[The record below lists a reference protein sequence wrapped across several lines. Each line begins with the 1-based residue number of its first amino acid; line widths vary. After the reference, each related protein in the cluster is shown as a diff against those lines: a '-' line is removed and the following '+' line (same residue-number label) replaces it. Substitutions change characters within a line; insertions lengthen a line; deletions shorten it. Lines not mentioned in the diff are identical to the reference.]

1 MYKIIALCG
10 KSGAGKDSLMMA
22 IFSHLEKYLNPII
35 SHTTRPKR
43 EKEIA
48 DKSYHF
54 VSEDEFLTL
63 IDENKMLETTSFN
76 NWYYGTS
83 IDSLSNDKINI
94 GVFNPDGIMSLLEDN
109 RIELEIYYIN
119 FYNTK
124 VPNGYNVE
132 DGGKNCSKPKTLEH
146 RKKEIWGQAKL
157 TESEII
163 ELRKAYL
170 NNESPTKIYNEKY
183 KDRLHFNSFL
193 NIWSGKRYG
202 LIMPEVFKVRK
213 RHTKLNAELVKQIRE
228 DREKNNISYENLAK
242 NYGISKST
250 VADIIKKR
258 TWKNV

>member
-1 MYKIIALCG
+1 MGIIYCYTNLKNNKKYIGQTVNPKARYTAHKSAYKNPNNSDYNSLLHKAFRKYGYESFKYEILV
-10 KSGAGKDSLMMA
+10 KD
-22 IFSHLEKYLNPII
+22 
-35 SHTTRPKR
+35 
-43 EKEIA
+43 
-48 DKSYHF
+48 
-54 VSEDEFLTL
+54 
-63 IDENKMLETTSFN
+63 ID
-76 NWYYGTS
+76 
-83 IDSLSNDKINI
+83 DINI
-94 GVFNPDGIMSLLEDN
+94 LN
-109 RIELEIYYIN
+109 ELEIYYIN

-242 NYGISKST
+242 NYGVSKST